1 MNIWKNKGLIR
12 PIFVLILENRVLY
25 SEVIFC
31 WILDLLLV
39 TSTGTK
45 NILHVFDGLQCMTPV
60 DKDVNILV
68 SFVVFVPSILIL
80 NCLKNQVI
88 ITFKHKTV

>member
-12 PIFVLILENRVLY
+12 PIFFLILENRVLY
-25 SEVIFC
+25 SEVKYC

-39 TSTGTK
+39 TSTGNK

-60 DKDVNILV
+60 KIHVDVNILV
-68 SFVVFVPSILIL
+68 LFVVFVPSILIL
-80 NCLKNQVI
+80 NGLKINLS
-88 ITFKHKTV
+88 